1 MPGMS
6 RTSSSPDHDHPT
18 SHRRAPAA
26 GIAPGK
32 QTLTRSLRGQ
42 EREVAS
48 FDASGEYREARA
60 TIQGPA
66 TTSPLTDRQLQKA
79 RRRNP
84 YWQQRL
90 GFRPAS
96 FGGGDVASGELAD
109 NVAARQAELGLA
121 VDGIAGPKTVA
132 AVEGGGT
139 KAKAGAE
146 GTEGGAGGDTVMT
159 DIDGDG
165 DGAVDDPFG
174 MHLF

>member
-18 SHRRAPAA
+18 SHRGAPAA

-32 QTLTRSLRGQ
+32 QTLTQSLRGQ
-42 EREVAS
+42 ERDVAS
-48 FDASGEYREARA
+48 FDASGEYRETRA
-60 TIQGPA
+60 TIQGTP

-109 NVAARQAELGLA
+109 NVAARQAELGLT

-132 AVEGGGT
+132 AVEGGTAKEGGAT
-139 KAKAGAE
+139 K
-146 GTEGGAGGDTVMT
+146 EGGAGGDTVVT
-159 DIDGDG
+159 DIDADG